1 MSEDITRRNMPEASS
16 FEERVLA
23 QLSSMAN
30 QLTDMN
36 TRLTALEEK
45 VDARLR
51 ETRPIWEGVL
61 DRLTAIEE
69 RLANV
74 EVRLTNVEVRLDK
87 IDDQLEAFNDKM
99 DVLNDNTF
107 DIRADH
113 KSLKRRVVK
122 LEEEQLPQQ

>member
-1 MSEDITRRNMPEASS
+1 MSEDITRRNLPEASS
-16 FEERVLA
+16 FEERIFILLNA
-23 QLSSMAN
+23 
-30 QLTDMN
+30 MN
-36 TRLTALEEK
+36 DCLTALEEK

-61 DRLTAIEE
+61 ERLTGIEL

-74 EVRLTNVEVRLDK
+74 EARFTNVEVRLHK

-113 KSLKRRVVK
+113 KSLKKRVIK
-122 LEEEQLPQQ
+122 LEGEQLPQQ